1 MDYEASVSRHLW
13 IHESSRAELFDG
25 DMLRIFRRGEGA
37 WLIDGHER
45 RYLDLCSSM
54 WQAALGHGR
63 HDIVAAYAKQAD
75 AIASAGPI
83 YFTTEG
89 AIELAERIARSTP
102 GDLSRV
108 FLTSSGSEATE
119 TAIKLARQ
127 YHRLRG
133 EPHRYKFISRYGS
146 YHGAG
151 MGGTSIGGRRRR
163 DQLYYPLLPGTVN
176 IAPPTGTDDLV
187 AAEALRTAIEMEG
200 PETVAAFI
208 GEPVAIMQFTIP
220 DGDYWPRV
228 REICD
233 EYGVLMIADE
243 TLTGCC
249 RTGRFWGIQRWG
261 VTPDVLVAAK
271 AVSAG
276 YAPVAAMVVR
286 EHVYEAFGDD
296 VPSPSVQS
304 YGGHGA
310 SAAAGARA
318 FEVYETERMD
328 EVAECRGAELETR
341 LESLREHPLVAD
353 IRRVGLWLAIELR
366 DPATGESLARGLRG
380 RWAVAPLLS
389 RLLLAH
395 GCAAARMSEGLL
407 HVAPPFVATDNDF
420 DFIAE
425 RVTAVLDA
433 AAPEIARLH

>member
-1 MDYEASVSRHLW
+1 MDHRAAVSNHLW
-13 IHESSRAELFDG
+13 IHESSRRDLYDH

-37 WLIDGHER
+37 WLIDEKDD

-63 HDIVAAYAKQAD
+63 DDIVDAYAKQAR
-75 AIASAGPI
+75 AVASAGPI
-83 YFTTEG
+83 EFTTEG
-89 AIELAERIARSTP
+89 AAELAERIARSTP

-119 TAIKLARQ
+119 TAVKLARQ

-133 EPHRYKFISRYGS
+133 DHHRYKFISRYGS

-163 DQLYYPLLPGTVN
+163 DALYYPLMPGTVN
-176 IAPPTGTDDLV
+176 IQPPTGHDDLV

-208 GEPVAIMQFTIP
+208 GEPIAIMQFTIP
-220 DGDYWPRV
+220 DADYWPRV

-249 RTGRFWGIQRWG
+249 RTGRFWGIDHWG

-271 AVSAG
+271 AVSSG

-286 EHVYEAFGDD
+286 DHVYEAFGND

-328 EVAECRGAELETR
+328 EVAERRGAELEAR
-341 LESLREHPLVAD
+341 LDGLRGHPLVRE
-353 IRRVGLWLAIELR
+353 IRRIGLWIVIELQ
-366 DPATGESLARGLRG
+366 DPRTGASLALGLQG
-380 RWAVAPLLS
+380 RWEIAPLLS
-389 RLLLAH
+389 RTLLAH

-407 HVAPPFVATDNDF
+407 HIAPPFVATDSDF

-425 RVTAVLDA
+425 RVGAVLDDVH
-433 AAPEIARLH
+433 PEVIAG